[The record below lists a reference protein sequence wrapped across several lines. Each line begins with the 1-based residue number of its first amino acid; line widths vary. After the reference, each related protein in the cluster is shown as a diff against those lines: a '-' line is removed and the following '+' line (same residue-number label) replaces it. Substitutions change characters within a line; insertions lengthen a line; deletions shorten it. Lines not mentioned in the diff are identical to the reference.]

1 MLAPGSPAERAG
13 PGSPLPVTDGD
24 NARHMAGFC
33 LIGHG
38 VCGIR
43 RRIGNQQIDI
53 VGIDEVSDNV
63 GGAFGIVL
71 AVARANL

>member
-1 MLAPGSPAERAG
+1 
-13 PGSPLPVTDGD
+13 
-24 NARHMAGFC
+24 MAGFC

-53 VGIDEVSDNV
+53 VGIDEVS
-63 GGAFGIVL
+63 ALGIVL